1 MSERH
6 DAYRS
11 LAGRYDFH
19 RCDWYAD
26 AFGPRLFP
34 FLTERGHAGGSVLDA
49 GCGTGTLALAFVRE
63 GYTVTGIDLSEA
75 MLAAAREKDRE
86 RKVRWRRADVTDFD
100 LLEGGETPPF
110 DVITCVGD
118 TVNHLRTLE
127 EWEAA
132 FRAFARHLPPGGALY
147 LDVMTLRGLAALD
160 HYAVT
165 DLPDRAV
172 ILGFMFEPATGRS
185 TMKLTSFTRRE
196 GDGAFDRASETITE
210 WGHPVAGILERL
222 RRAGFA
228 EPERL
233 WARSEDPEAE
243 ERLTVFAR
251 RG

>member
-1 MSERH
+1 MTTHH
-6 DAYRS
+6 DAYRD
-11 LAGRYDFH
+11 LAGHYDLH
-19 RCDWYAD
+19 RCDWYAG

-34 FLTERGHAGGSVLDA
+34 LLAERGLAGGRVLDA
-49 GCGTGTLALAFVRE
+49 GCGTGTLALAFDRE
-63 GYTVTGIDLSEA
+63 GYTVSGIDLSEA
-75 MLAAAREKDRE
+75 MLATAREKDRE
-86 RKVRWRRADVTDFD
+86 GKIRWRKADITDFD
-100 LLEGGETPPF
+100 LTEGGAAPPF
-110 DVITCVGD
+110 DLITSVGD
-118 TVNHLRTLE
+118 TVNHLQSLD

-132 FRAFARHLPPGGALY
+132 FRAFARHLRPGGALY

-196 GDGAFDRASETITE
+196 SDGAFERSSETITE
-210 WGHPVAGILERL
+210 WGHPVAAILDRL
-222 RRAGFA
+222 ARAGFT

-243 ERLTVFAR
+243 ERLTVLAR
-251 RG
+251 RA